1 MQDICFQPFAV
12 KPPKLVG
19 DFEKCIRKCI
29 QFQPEECQQKS
40 KKHSAELPTE
50 QQPSMTDRI
59 PSSAKRSRDD
69 ASAKELED
77 LPPKARQAVQMPTLQ
92 ERLST
97 FPEHSRLAGGT
108 DIAERPSELHRPNEK
123 FQADRNQEQFYN
135 SRNASQQLFAEFD
148 RNKDGVIDRSEIS
161 AAHKEVLHTR
171 KEVLVGNEHTQVSQ
185 VTQKQLNGM
194 NGMNGKH
201 AAMLPSRMMAA
212 FDQNKDGVID
222 RAEFGAAYRELHS
235 TRNSAAAAITHMHH
249 GQTHAINTL
258 HPHPQIAL
266 PCDLQTQHVQK
277 QSQMRHDGVQPK
289 ARVALQTKLHSTK
302 SRLGAFM
309 RTRRVAPAAPT
320 HKLPVTHSVAA
331 GCCTASGFPDPNRVV
346 CPPDP
351 NRVECQPDCSSLP
364 VTPTG
369 AQSRLQGRNA
379 AAPRQTRMSEHNP
392 AGVTGAQSIIS
403 PHAAGIDS
411 VRQWLHSCSQLMS
424 RFLMET
430 QLFQAHR

>member
-1 MQDICFQPFAV
+1 MQDICFQPFAI
-12 KPPKLVG
+12 KPPKLVA

-50 QQPSMTDRI
+50 QQPTMTDLA
-59 PSSAKRSRDD
+59 PALHKKRSRDRD
-69 ASAKELED
+69 HASAKELED

-97 FPEHSRLAGGT
+97 FPEHSQLAGGT
-108 DIAERPSELHRPNEK
+108 DIAERPSELHRLNEN
-123 FQADRNQEQFYN
+123 FQPDRNPEQFHN

-148 RNKDGVIDRSEIS
+148 RNNDGVIDRSEIS
-161 AAHKEVLHTR
+161 AAHKEVHTR
-171 KEVLVGNEHTQVSQ
+171 KEVFVGNEHTQVR
-185 VTQKQLNGM
+185 QKQLNE
-194 NGMNGKH
+194 KH

-222 RAEFGAAYRELHS
+222 RAEFGAAYRELPS
-235 TRNSAAAAITHMHH
+235 TRNSTAAAITHMNH
-249 GQTHAINTL
+249 GQAHAINTL
-258 HPHPQIAL
+258 HPHPQIAV
-266 PCDLQTQHVQK
+266 PRDLRTQHVQK
-277 QSQMRHDGVQPK
+277 QSQMRHDSVQPK

-309 RTRRVAPAAPT
+309 RTRRVIVAPAAPT
-320 HKLPVTHSVAA
+320 HKLPVTHRVAA
-331 GCCTASGFPDPNRVV
+331 GCSTASGFPDPNRVV

-351 NRVECQPDCSSLP
+351 NRVVCQPDCSSLP
-364 VTPTG
+364 MTPTG
-369 AQSRLQGRNA
+369 AQSRLQGHNA
-379 AAPRQTRMSEHNP
+379 AAPRQNRMSEHNP
-392 AGVTGAQSIIS
+392 AGATGAQSIVS
-403 PHAAGIDS
+403 PHVAGIDS

-430 QLFQAHR
+430 HIFQAHR